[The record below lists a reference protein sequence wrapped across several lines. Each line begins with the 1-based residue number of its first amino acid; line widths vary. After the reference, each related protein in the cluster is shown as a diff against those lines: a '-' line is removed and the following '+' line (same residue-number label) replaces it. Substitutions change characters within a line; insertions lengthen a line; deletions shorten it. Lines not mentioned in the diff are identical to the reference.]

1 MQIAWPLR
9 GRLPGRRRAL
19 AAVLAVGLVAV
30 EAASLLTEPGV
41 AANSGVPVSS
51 GASRSLLAVATSPSP
66 SPSAADPSPSASV
79 TESPTAQELI
89 TAPVPIPPQ
98 DLTGYVWPLVNAN
111 VTLPF
116 GPTSWGEMIVDGQ
129 RFHDGLDISTG
140 CGPAVLAAHDGV
152 VLAAGRQYD
161 DFVGWEGSLTR
172 YYDWLTQHKFWNTVP
187 IVVVIDDGNGYRS
200 IYAHESS
207 VTVQPGQHVN
217 AGDRIGYEGMTGLAT
232 GCHLHYSL
240 YSPLETKMFALDPG
254 VVERDQMPAA
264 EIARVDPLLVL
275 PFRCNVEEM
284 VALRPYEASSCP
296 PPTKRPPSKP
306 TPSKAP
312 AARGTATPT
321 GEVTAT
327 PTPVPTETQAPT
339 PTETPVPTPTETP
352 VPTPTPVPAPPASG
366 A

>member
-30 EAASLLTEPGV
+30 EAASLLMEPRV
-41 AANSGVPVSS
+41 AANSGVPVSAN
-51 GASRSLLAVATSPSP
+51 ASRSPLAVATSPSP
-66 SPSAADPSPSASV
+66 SPSAANSSPSASV
-79 TESPTAQELI
+79 TSSPTAQELM
-89 TAPVPIPPQ
+89 TPLVPVPPQ
-98 DLTGYVWPLVNAN
+98 ELTGYVWPLVNAN

-161 DFVGWEGSLTR
+161 DFVGWVGDLTP

-207 VTVQPGQHVN
+207 VTVQPGQHVS
-217 AGDRIGYEGMTGLAT
+217 AGERIGYEGETGLAT
-232 GCHLHYSL
+232 GCHVHYSL
-240 YSPLETKMFALDPG
+240 YSPLETRTLALDPG
-254 VVERDQMPAA
+254 VVQRDHMPSA
-264 EIARVDPLLVL
+264 EIARIDPLLVL
-275 PFRCNVEEM
+275 PFRCDVEEM

-296 PPTKRPPSKP
+296 PPTKRPPPKP
-306 TPSKAP
+306 TPTKAP
-312 AARGTATPT
+312 AASGTATPT
-321 GEVTAT
+321 AEVTATPTPESTETPAPT
-327 PTPVPTETQAPT
+327 PTPVPTETPAPT
-339 PTETPVPTPTETP
+339 PTPTPESEP
-352 VPTPTPVPAPPASG
+352 VT
-366 A
+366 